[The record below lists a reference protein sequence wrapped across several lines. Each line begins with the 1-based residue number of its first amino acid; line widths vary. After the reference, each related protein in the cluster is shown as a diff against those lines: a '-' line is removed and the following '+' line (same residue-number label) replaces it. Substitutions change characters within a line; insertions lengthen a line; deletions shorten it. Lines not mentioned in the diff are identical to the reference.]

1 MNIRIT
7 EDYFKAKLEELTLTL
22 EYQEKKKI
30 KKLFIREQMKE
41 EAKKKVEK

>member
-22 EYQEKKKI
+22 EYQENQNIKKKRRS
-30 KKLFIREQMKE
+30 KSYSFVNK
-41 EAKKKVEK
+41 